1 MQNAVPQFVRH
12 RTHWLLLLV
21 LLTGALGWSLQAQA
35 DWVRSLLY
43 LLLIGITW
51 ALLEQLRRR
60 WFELDGKIS
69 EVEAARQALIES
81 EKMAALGRMVAGFTH
96 EINTPI
102 GVAVGAISNSERT
115 IEAIER
121 LIKSDEV
128 SEDDLRAALSTLKQ
142 GDELAMANLR
152 RAAALVQS
160 FKRTSIDQ
168 ASEQPRVFVL
178 RELIDDV
185 LYGLQN
191 QLKRLPLTLTV
202 NCPKGLK
209 IEGLPGLLEQLL
221 TNLLIN
227 SIKHGFAQ
235 GQGAGNIAISAQAKG
250 ENLVLIYSDDGAGMS
265 QAVLERLFEP
275 FFTTRRD
282 DGGSGLG
289 MAICYNIVTV
299 NLGGTIDCQSEAGE
313 GVKFLIEFPA
323 QFVE

>member
-1 MQNAVPQFVRH
+1 MPEAVPPFVRH

-21 LLTGALGWSLQAQA
+21 LWTAAVAWSAPAQPS
-35 DWVRSLLY
+35 WMHGLLY
-43 LLLIGITW
+43 LLPTGVIWG
-51 ALLEQLRRR
+51 LLEQLRRQ
-60 WFELDGKIS
+60 WLAL
-69 EVEAARQALIES
+69 EAARQALLEG
-81 EKMAALGRMVAGFTH
+81 EKMAALGRMVAGFSH

-102 GVAVGAISNSERT
+102 GVAVGAITHSEQT
-115 IEAIER
+115 LAAIDR
-121 LIKSDEV
+121 LIDSEEV
-128 SEDDLRAALSTLKQ
+128 NEQELRAALATLKQ

-168 ASEQPRVFVL
+168 ASGQARVFVV

-185 LYGLQN
+185 LHGLHN
-191 QLKRLPLTLTV
+191 QFKRLPITLAV
-202 NCPKGLK
+202 NCQNDLK
-209 IEGLPGLLEQLL
+209 IDGVPGLLEQVL

-227 SIKHGFAQ
+227 SIKHGFEQ
-235 GQGAGNIAISAQAKG
+235 GKLAGNISISAQKNG
-250 ENLVLIYSDDGAGMS
+250 RNLALTYTDDGAGMLPE
-265 QAVLERLFEP
+265 VLERLFEP

-289 MAICYNIVTV
+289 MTVCYNIVTA
-299 NLGGTIDCQSEAGE
+299 NLGGTIDCQSKPGA